1 MISSTDGDNFH
12 WTVGKIA
19 LSIFLFVAAALCEI
33 GGGWLIWQAVRKRR
47 SPALLTAAGGCL
59 VLVGYGFLPTAQPP
73 PNFGRLY
80 AVYGGIFVAAA
91 FAWGHFVDGEKID
104 AGELC
109 TRASSTQHRIF
120 CWLQPAAFYIGD
132 WIGSIVAVAGVAVAW
147 FWPR

>member
-1 MISSTDGDNFH
+1 MTSSTNGDNFH
-12 WTVGKIA
+12 WTAGKIA
-19 LSIFLFVAAALCEI
+19 LSIFLFAAAALCEI
-33 GGGWLIWQAVRKRR
+33 GGGWLIWQAVRKHK
-47 SPALLTAAGGCL
+47 SPALLIAVGGCL

-109 TRASSTQHRIF
+109 TRVYSTLRGLYPH
-120 CWLQPAAFYIGD
+120 WLAPTCSTLY
-132 WIGSIVAVAGVAVAW
+132 
-147 FWPR
+147 R